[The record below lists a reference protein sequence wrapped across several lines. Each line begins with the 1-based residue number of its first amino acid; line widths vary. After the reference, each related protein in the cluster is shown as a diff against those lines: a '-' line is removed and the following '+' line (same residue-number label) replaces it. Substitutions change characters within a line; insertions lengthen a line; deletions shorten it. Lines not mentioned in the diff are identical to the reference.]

1 MSEHHFAGVMGIVS
15 IQGSNK
21 GGTSMAAATSRTG
34 TITVVT
40 TDQGLPTAVRLEPAE
55 LRKDPSVLAAEV
67 LRLCQQAAMHAG
79 VARREE
85 LKARGVSPD
94 IIDQMKLPKADDLA
108 RAEYQDDADASAPSS
123 WMRSV

>member
-1 MSEHHFAGVMGIVS
+1 
-15 IQGSNK
+15 
-21 GGTSMAAATSRTG
+21 MAAATSRTG

-40 TDQGLPTAVRLEPAE
+40 TDQGLPTAVRLEPTE
-55 LRKDPSVLAAEV
+55 LRKDPAVLAAEV

-85 LKARGVSPD
+85 LRAHGVSAD
-94 IIDQMKLPKADDLA
+94 IIDQMKLPRADDLA
-108 RAEYQDDADASAPSS
+108 RAEHHDDAEASAPSS